1 MSDAYS
7 ENVVAEVRF
16 GSSGPVTTIGDKTG
30 LFEWTGAGNAAQV
43 VEGGSL
49 TGSYLSLDGT
59 GDYISTPGRPSFRL
73 GTGPFVIDFGIKTT
87 SAGDVI
93 LDYTGS
99 TTGYRVDMAF
109 PAGTLRF
116 LSGRSTIV
124 KVGTIAIADGARHH
138 VAIVRS
144 ADNTLRIFVDGVLGG
159 SGSDTNNYSA
169 DISTM
174 AIGAQV
180 SDRDGTNDLTG
191 KIDFLRITVG
201 TDRGWTSAFTPPTLA
216 DIGFKYSAEST
227 AALSASDSAQP
238 AARWNVSTLDQVI
251 AGGGVRA
258 AYHYTITES
267 VALASSAGGARLAQ
281 AAMTGDLAL
290 QELFASK
297 GYLSGAV
304 TQGFDVGGTASG
316 KTMASAAISEA
327 FQLDLAEVL
336 PGVLDE
342 VISTWCANLATSAH
356 SRYAQYGFNSF
367 ARFGGRLYGCK
378 SDGLY
383 ELGGDNDG
391 ANPIPW
397 TATLGETDFGMD
409 AIKRLPYVYV
419 AAKTS
424 GDLVLKVIE
433 GPGAVHFFTVEMSSR
448 ESRSGRAALA
458 RGLSRRYWQIEIASD
473 TERVELDALEFFPVK
488 VSRRI

>member
-7 ENVVAEVRF
+7 ENVVACVRF
-16 GSSGPVTTIGDKTG
+16 GSSGAVSTHGDKTG
-30 LFEWTGAGNAAQV
+30 LFDWTGAGNAAQV
-43 VEGGSL
+43 VEGDAL
-49 TGSYLSLDGT
+49 TGSYLSLDGA
-59 GDYISTPGRPSFRL
+59 GDYLYTPGRPSFRL
-73 GTGPFVIDFGIKTT
+73 GSGAFVIDFGLKTST
-87 SAGDVI
+87 PGGAI
-93 LDYTGS
+93 LDYKMGTD
-99 TTGYRVDMAF
+99 GYQISLDY
-109 PAGTLRF
+109 P
-116 LSGRSTIV
+116 SGRITFWNGSSYVKTSTISV
-124 KVGTIAIADGARHH
+124 TDGIRRHIAFA
-138 VAIVRS
+138 RS
-144 ADNTLRIFVDGVLGG
+144 ADGTLRIFINGVLDG
-159 SGSDTNNYSA
+159 STTNAFNYNA
-169 DISTM
+169 DVSIM
-174 AIGAQV
+174 AIGAKV
-180 SDRDGTNDLTG
+180 ADPSSAYDLNG

-258 AYHYTITES
+258 AYHYTMTES

-290 QELFASK
+290 QGLFASK
-297 GYLSGAV
+297 GYLSGTI
-304 TQGFDVGGTASG
+304 TQSFDVGGAASSVIR
-316 KTMASAAISEA
+316 ASAAISES

-342 VISTWCANLATSAH
+342 VISTWCANLATEAH

-367 ARFGGRLYGCK
+367 ARFGGKLYGCK
-378 SDGLY
+378 SDGVY

>member
-1 MSDAYS
+1 MADAYS
-7 ENVVAEVRF
+7 ANVVACVRF
-16 GSSGPVTTIGDKTG
+16 GASGPISTHGDKTG
-30 LFEWTGAGNAAQV
+30 LFNWTGAGDATQV
-43 VEGGSL
+43 VEGDAL

-59 GDYISTPGRPSFRL
+59 GDYLATPGRPSFRL
-73 GTGPFVIDFGIKTT
+73 GSGSFVIDFGIKT
-87 SAGDVI
+87 SAAGDVI

-99 TTGYRVDMAF
+99 TTGYRVDMAY
-109 PAGTLRF
+109 PAGSIRF
-116 LSGRSTIV
+116 LAGRSNIV
-124 KVGTIAIADGARHH
+124 KVGTASIADGTRKH

-144 ADNTLRIFVDGVLGG
+144 ADKTLRIFINGVLDA
-159 SGSDTNNYSA
+159 STTDNTNYSA

-180 SDRDGTNDLTG
+180 SDRDGTYDLTG

-216 DIGFKYSAEST
+216 DIGFQYSAEST

-258 AYHYTITES
+258 AYHYTMTES

-290 QELFASK
+290 QGLFASK
-297 GYLSGAV
+297 GYLSGTI
-304 TQGFDVGGTASG
+304 TQGFDVGGTASSVIR
-316 KTMASAAISEA
+316 ASAAISES

-367 ARFGGRLYGCK
+367 AHFGGRLYGCK
-378 SDGLY
+378 SDGVF
-383 ELGGDNDG
+383 ELGGDTDG
-391 ANPIPW
+391 ATPIPW

-409 AIKRLPYVYV
+409 ALKRLPYVYV
-419 AAKTS
+419 GAKAS
-424 GDLVLKVIE
+424 GNLVLKVIQ
-433 GPGAVHFFTVEMSSR
+433 GPGEVHFFNVEMSSR
-448 ESRSGRAALA
+448 EARAGRASLA
-458 RGLSRRYWQIEIASD
+458 RGLSGRYWKVEIASD

>member
-49 TGSYLSLDGT
+49 TGSYLSLDGV
-59 GDYISTPGRPSFRL
+59 GDYLYTPGRPSFRL
-73 GTGPFVIDFGIKTT
+73 GSGAFVIDFGLKTST
-87 SAGDVI
+87 PGGAI
-93 LDYTGS
+93 LDYKMGTD
-99 TTGYRVDMAF
+99 GYQISLDY
-109 PAGTLRF
+109 P
-116 LSGRSTIV
+116 SGRITFWNGSSYVKTSTISV
-124 KVGTIAIADGARHH
+124 TDGIRRHIAFA
-138 VAIVRS
+138 RS
-144 ADNTLRIFVDGVLGG
+144 ADGTLRIFINGVLDG
-159 SGSDTNNYSA
+159 STTNAFNYNA
-169 DISTM
+169 DVSIM
-174 AIGAQV
+174 AIGAKV
-180 SDRDGTNDLTG
+180 ADPSPAYDLNG

-201 TDRGWTSAFTPPTLA
+201 TDRGWTSDFTPPTLA
-216 DIGFKYSAEST
+216 DIGFQYSAEST

-258 AYHYTITES
+258 AYHYTMTES

-290 QELFASK
+290 QGLFASK
-297 GYLSGAV
+297 GYLSGTI
-304 TQGFDVGGTASG
+304 TQGFDVGGAASSVIR
-316 KTMASAAISEA
+316 ASAAISES

-336 PGVLDE
+336 PGVLDD

-367 ARFGGRLYGCK
+367 AHFGGRLYGCK
-378 SDGLY
+378 SDGVF
-383 ELGGDNDG
+383 ELGGDTDG
-391 ANPIPW
+391 ATPIPW

-409 AIKRLPYVYV
+409 ALKRLPYVYV
-419 AAKTS
+419 GAKAS
-424 GDLVLKVIE
+424 GNLVLKVIQ
-433 GPGAVHFFTVEMSSR
+433 GPGEVHFFNVEMSSR
-448 ESRSGRAALA
+448 EARAGRASLA
-458 RGLSRRYWQIEIASD
+458 RGLSGRYWQVEIASD